1 MKISRLNSKSFEFG
15 KGLKEDELLQFTV
28 LFNIALEKIIRDSEL
43 NRVGKLLNKSHQVM
57 IFADDVEK

>member
-15 KGLKEDELLQFTV
+15 KGLKENELQFTV

-43 NRVGKLLNKSHQVM
+43 NRVGKVLNKSHQVM